1 MVRKSVAKLPDA
13 KRLHRGDIMSPE
25 KRSQVMSRIR
35 GKGTGP
41 ELIVQSILEGLG
53 LNFESH
59 DRSLAGCPDFVVRA
73 YSLCVF
79 VDGDFWH
86 GWRFNAWRL
95 KLSAPWEEKIAKNRE
110 RDRRN
115 HRKLRRQGWRV
126 LRLWEHQV
134 RDAPNLC
141 RQRIIEAMA
150 TGLPF
155 IEKPGNVV
163 PGGKGPQSKK

>member
-1 MVRKSVAKLPDA
+1 VAKLPEA
-13 KRLHRGDIMSPE
+13 RRLHRGDIMSPE
-25 KRSQVMSRIR
+25 ARSRVMSRIR

-41 ELIVQSILEGLG
+41 ELAVQSILEGLG
-53 LNFESH
+53 LEFDSH
-59 DRSLAGCPDFVVRA
+59 DSSLAGRPDFVIRA
-73 YSLCVF
+73 YSLCIF

-95 KLSAPWEEKIAKNRE
+95 KLSAKWEEKIAQNRA

-115 HRKLRRQGWRV
+115 HAKLRRQGWKV

-134 RDAPNLC
+134 RDAPSLC
-141 RQRIIEAMA
+141 RQRIAEAIA

-155 IEKPGNVV
+155 IEKPGNVASS
-163 PGGKGPQSKK
+163 GKGPHSKK

>member
-1 MVRKSVAKLPDA
+1 MAKLPETQ
-13 KRLHRGDIMSPE
+13 RLHRGDIMSPE
-25 KRSQVMSRIR
+25 TRSKVMSRIR

-41 ELIVQSILEGLG
+41 EQAVQSILEDLG
-53 LNFESH
+53 LEFDSH
-59 DRSLAGCPDFVVRA
+59 DRSLAGRPDFVVRA
-73 YSLCVF
+73 SSLCIF

-95 KLSAPWEEKIAKNRE
+95 KLSAQWEAKIAKNRE

-115 HRKLRRQGWRV
+115 HAKLRRQGWKV
-126 LRLWEHQV
+126 LRLWEHQM

-141 RQRIIEAMA
+141 RQRIVEAIA

-155 IEKPGNVV
+155 IEKPGNVASS
-163 PGGKGPQSKK
+163 GKGPHSKK